1 MLSKEVDAISCPEYE
16 ETGAVK
22 VEGVPANTAAAANH
36 SSCIIQL
43 LNEAST
49 FRYLIMYA
57 WVIST
62 AAVQVG
68 TPSTNLQTSV

>member
-57 WVIST
+57 
-62 AAVQVG
+62 
-68 TPSTNLQTSV
+68 